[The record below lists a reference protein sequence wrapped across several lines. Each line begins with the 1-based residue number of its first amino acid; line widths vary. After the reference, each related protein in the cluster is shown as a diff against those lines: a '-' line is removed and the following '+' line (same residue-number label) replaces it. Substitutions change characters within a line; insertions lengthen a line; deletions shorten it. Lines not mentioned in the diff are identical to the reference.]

1 MTLIIILKD
10 DTILKFTNVV
20 EVTPIYK
27 DVAFFGLTVIKLFAK
42 FEFVSADIQTFKCVY
57 ND

>member
-10 DTILKFTNVV
+10 DTILKFTNVI

-27 DVAFFGLTVIKLFAK
+27 DEALFGLTVIKLFVK
-42 FEFVSADIQTFKCVY
+42 FEFASADIQTFKCVH
-57 ND
+57 DE